1 MAEITLDAQ
10 PILRS
15 LYRLQWEEAQ
25 QAWVLLYPEGM
36 VRLNG
41 SAAEILKRCNGTTNV
56 GVLVDDLERAFNATG
71 LREDV
76 QEFLS
81 EAVSRGWI
89 EFAE

>member
-1 MAEITLDAQ
+1 MAEITLHAQ

-41 SAAEILKRCNGTTNV
+41 PAAEILKRCNGTTNV
-56 GVLVDDLERAFNATG
+56 GVLVDDLECAFNATG

-81 EAVSRGWI
+81 EAASRGWI

>member
-1 MAEITLDAQ
+1 MAEITLHAQ

-41 SAAEILKRCNGTTNV
+41 PAAEILKRCTGATNV

-71 LREDV
+71 LQEDV

-81 EAVSRGWI
+81 EAASRGWI

>member
-41 SAAEILKRCNGTTNV
+41 PAAEILKRCNGTTNV

-81 EAVSRGWI
+81 EAAGRGWI